1 MGVAVV
7 VTSQL
12 IESTV
17 LPDWDAA
24 CGQAIREALGGA
36 ESVRLVD
43 SNGAEYHVF
52 AEPVEDNS

>member
-43 SNGAEYHVF
+43 TTVPSTTSL
-52 AEPVEDNS
+52 PSR